1 MVIIIGASSFIG
13 VHTMM
18 NFKQHGVEVFG
29 TGRKPSLSE
38 FYGGGY
44 AVLDFTKP
52 DDFKVL
58 PSKNVDAVIITASLL
73 AANNTEGT
81 AALNYAAAFIE
92 TNVLGTLNV
101 LEWCRKN
108 GVNRVISCTTIYDT
122 HNLWDKNHAITEDEP
137 LDFLH
142 KGDHAAYVISKN
154 TISEL
159 LEFYNQEYGMS
170 NAVFRLAH
178 VYGAGPHGGLFVN
191 GKYVKSGL
199 QIFMD
204 KASVGEDITVFGD
217 AEVSRDVVSVKDVAD
232 AFRLAVASPKTY
244 GLYNIS
250 SGHATSLREQAEAIA
265 EVFAPVGKK
274 SRVIVDPN
282 RENHTES
289 YLYSIEK
296 AKRDFNYNPKFS
308 NFYDL
313 VKDWK
318 NDIDNNLYREVFHY

>member
-18 NFKQHGVEVFG
+18 NFRKHGVEVFG
-29 TGRKPSLSE
+29 TGRNPSLSS
-38 FYGGGY
+38 FYGDGY

-52 DDFKVL
+52 EDFKVL
-58 PSKNVDAVIITASLL
+58 PTKDVEAVIITASLL
-73 AANNTEGT
+73 AANNTAGT
-81 AALNYAAAFIE
+81 ATPNYAAAFIE

-108 GVNRVISCTTIYDT
+108 GVKRVISCTTIYDT
-122 HNLWDKNHAITEDEP
+122 HSLWRKDHAITEDEP
-137 LDFLH
+137 LKFSY

-154 TISEL
+154 TITEL

-178 VYGAGPHGGLFVN
+178 VYGAGPHGNLFVN
-191 GKYVKSGL
+191 GKPVKSGL

-204 KASVGEDITVFGD
+204 KASAGDDITVFGD
-217 AEVSRDVVSVKDVAD
+217 ASASRDVVSVKDVAE
-232 AFRLAVASPKTY
+232 AFRLAVSSPKTY
-244 GLYNIS
+244 GLYNIT
-250 SGHATSLREQAEAIA
+250 SGHATTLLEQAESIA
-265 EVFAPVGKK
+265 EVFASEGKK
-274 SRVIVDPN
+274 SRVVVDPTK
-282 RENHTES
+282 ENHTES

-296 AKRDFNYNPKFS
+296 AKRDFNYNPQFS

-318 NDIDNNLYREVFHY
+318 KDIDNNLYREVFHY